1 MTGIH
6 FGLTTQNIMKYLV
19 EIYRC
24 VKRIAILKKKMKN
37 DPLNARSHEKEIW
50 NLYQRVTENKDAYY
64 F

>member
-1 MTGIH
+1 M
-6 FGLTTQNIMKYLV
+6 QYLV